1 MKKIHHQSLFPLMT
15 KNKKKTPL
23 QNSMG
28 TLLKSILTDLSN
40 KILSSIK
47 IRVLTLA
54 ALSIRRT
61 QAKRVSFK
69 SIVIIPL
76 ISKRAY

>member
-1 MKKIHHQSLFPLMT
+1 MT

-28 TLLKSILTDLSN
+28 TLLKWILTDLSN